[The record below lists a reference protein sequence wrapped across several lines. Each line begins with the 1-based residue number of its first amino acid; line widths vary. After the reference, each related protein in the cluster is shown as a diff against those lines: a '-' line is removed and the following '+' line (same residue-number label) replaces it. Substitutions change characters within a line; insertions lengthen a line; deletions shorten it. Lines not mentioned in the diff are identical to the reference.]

1 MKFSKVSLMAVAV
14 AVGAG
19 AAGAGAA
26 NADGPLPSM
35 NAPELAQGP
44 YSSMRMRLQKTV
56 LNINVADIDVRFD
69 KATQAK
75 MAELARG
82 KPYTEGL
89 AHQLSLATLDA
100 KNAMFQMTFLRSVP
114 LNRWIGVVK
123 DSLDEAR
130 AASLITAAMQK
141 TVMDGLPQ
149 WFGALKDRGYEK
161 GDRLMYA
168 INPEGVRS
176 VVASAGGQVFVDRTD
191 KGHDG
196 RRVVISSYFAPK
208 SEFREPLLRSLVEQ
222 K

>member
-1 MKFSKVSLMAVAV
+1 MTRTKVSLLTVALGF

-19 AAGAGAA
+19 AGSAL
-26 NADGPLPSM
+26 ADGPLPSLDG
-35 NAPELAQGP
+35 PELGQGP
-44 YSSMRMRLQKTV
+44 YSAMHMRLQKTL
-56 LNINVADIDVRFD
+56 LNINVADIDVKFD

-82 KPYTEGL
+82 KPYSEGL
-89 AHQLSLATLDA
+89 AHQLSLLTLDA
-100 KNAMFQMTFLRSVP
+100 KHAVFQMKFLRDIP

-123 DSLDEAR
+123 DSLDQAKS
-130 AASLITAAMQK
+130 AGLITASMEDV
-141 TVMDGLPQ
+141 VMKGLPE

-168 INPEGVRS
+168 VTPDGVRS
-176 VVASAGGQVFVDRTD
+176 VVASAGGKVFVDRVD

-222 K
+222 KP

>member
-1 MKFSKVSLMAVAV
+1 MTHTKVGLLTVALGVVV
-14 AVGAG
+14 AAG
-19 AAGAGAA
+19 AAV
-26 NADGPLPSM
+26 ADGPVPSLD
-35 NAPELAQGP
+35 APELGQGP
-44 YSSMRMRLQKTV
+44 YSAMRMRLQKTI
-56 LNINVADIDVRFD
+56 LNVNVADIDVKFD

-82 KPYTEGL
+82 KPYSEGL
-89 AHQLSLATLDA
+89 AHQLSLLTLDA
-100 KNAMFQMTFLRSVP
+100 KNAVFQMKFLRDIP

-123 DSLDEAR
+123 DSLDQAK
-130 AASLITAAMQK
+130 AAGLITASMQD
-141 TVMDGLPQ
+141 TVMKGLPE

-168 INPEGVRS
+168 VTPDGVRS
-176 VVASAGGQVFVDRTD
+176 VVVSAGGKVFVDRFD

-222 K
+222 KP